1 MLSLLLLLCVTAAA
15 QTTTFE
21 TESHD
26 LDTTELLYTSQNDIK
41 GYVVK
46 RLTVRTNSG
55 YQSRYTLSVYT
66 SPLDTS
72 PEMFSLWLPG
82 GTMNDITQNVHD
94 VPQWELADEVELT
107 LQENGDIMFLNTF
120 TLHPRSLNEVV
131 EQAPVDKTPT
141 VMKSE
146 ANVKPEWCQSGA

>member
-1 MLSLLLLLCVTAAA
+1 
-15 QTTTFE
+15 
-21 TESHD
+21 
-26 LDTTELLYTSQNDIK
+26 
-41 GYVVK
+41 
-46 RLTVRTNSG
+46 
-55 YQSRYTLSVYT
+55 
-66 SPLDTS
+66 
-72 PEMFSLWLPG
+72 
-82 GTMNDITQNVHD
+82 MNDITQNVHD

-131 EQAPVDKTPT
+131 EQAPVDKTPA